1 MACIRKLRIIRAA
14 LRLYILLGLGPGPG
28 PGVTVTVAASGGGGK
43 YIICIKIDDVFVPFL
58 GLLGICDKCGQGH
71 DRAAARGPGPGSN
84 KEFSLKFYGSSVR
97 WDIKYTFSLYYS
109 R

>member
-71 DRAAARGPGPGSN
+71 DRAAARSCALLAYRFLQDG
-84 KEFSLKFYGSSVR
+84 FYVGFL
-97 WDIKYTFSLYYS
+97 TN
-109 R
+109 